1 MGLLNAPTLIEL
13 KGLLAPVPI
22 RNLTKEKVDE
32 LIKRHQDKQ
41 TEHDLLYSKEIKTI
55 WLEELAQLDKQL
67 K

>member
-1 MGLLNAPTLIEL
+1 M
-13 KGLLAPVPI
+13 PI